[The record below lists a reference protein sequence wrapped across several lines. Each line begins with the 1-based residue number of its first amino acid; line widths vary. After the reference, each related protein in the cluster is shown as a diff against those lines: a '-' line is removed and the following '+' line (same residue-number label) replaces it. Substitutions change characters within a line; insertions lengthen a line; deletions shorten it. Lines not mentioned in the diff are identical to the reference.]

1 MTRPKAIHGVTCSTT
16 AVTVNRCESLSRQ
29 FVDDDV
35 RVNDEDVGLHGYI
48 AGLEAVGA
56 AFPDFR
62 WELRH
67 LLVNAPWIAAHF
79 TDTGTHREGAPAWRR
94 PAAPS
99 ASASSRSTAW
109 PEAKLPRCG
118 AICRRSAS

>member
-1 MTRPKAIHGVTCSTT
+1 MTRPKAIHSVTCSTT

-67 LLVNAPWIAAHF
+67 LLVDAPWIAAHF
-79 TDTGTHREGAPAWRR
+79 TDTGTHREACSSLE
-94 PAAPS
+94 APS
-99 ASASSRSTAW
+99 RPIRIREFALYRLAGGKIA
-109 PEAKLPRCG
+109 EV
-118 AICRRSAS
+118 